1 MPMRHDL
8 FLYVQVDSR
17 GGHRESR
24 GEFRG
29 LRATAQGA
37 ALRTR
42 KPLKRFDPNSI
53 SPTHFI
59 RAQRENKDSDLRAL
73 GGLSFPT

>member
-1 MPMRHDL
+1 MRHDL

-29 LRATAQGA
+29 PQTFE
-37 ALRTR
+37 
-42 KPLKRFDPNSI
+42 KV
-53 SPTHFI
+53 
-59 RAQRENKDSDLRAL
+59 
-73 GGLSFPT
+73 